1 MLRLQRLA
9 LAVSLLISLVASQPA
24 LAAGKSSKTPTPTPV
39 NLSQAVTQSYNAGS
53 GVQAGM
59 IVELDAKNAK
69 TVVPLSDADSK
80 NLLGVVVPQ
89 GSTTIV
95 LSPETAK
102 QQQVLVATSG
112 EYSVLVSNQNGP
124 IKIGD
129 YISISAIAGV
139 GMKANGDQEEVLG
152 KAAGNFT
159 GTSNVLGTASL
170 KNAGGQNVK
179 VAIGRVSVDLYISH
193 NPLFDKSAQYVPGFL
208 AKIAV
213 TVANKPVSAARIYLS
228 MAVLLIT
235 AFFVANMLYSGIKSG
250 MTAVGRNPLSKKSIV
265 RSLVETVLAGIIIF
279 VVGIFAVY
287 LLLKL

>member
-1 MLRLQRLA
+1 
-9 LAVSLLISLVASQPA
+9 
-24 LAAGKSSKTPTPTPV
+24 
-39 NLSQAVTQSYNAGS
+39 
-53 GVQAGM
+53 
-59 IVELDAKNAK
+59 
-69 TVVPLSDADSK
+69 
-80 NLLGVVVPQ
+80 
-89 GSTTIV
+89 
-95 LSPETAK
+95 
-102 QQQVLVATSG
+102 
-112 EYSVLVSNQNGP
+112 
-124 IKIGD
+124 
-129 YISISAIAGV
+129 
-139 GMKANGDQEEVLG
+139 
-152 KAAGNFT
+152 
-159 GTSNVLGTASL
+159 VLGTASL